1 MNTTDLDI
9 TKPPIRQKYVF
20 LTAFLLTVIMILQ
33 SNIEVDGIWQI
44 NLNRVLIF
52 AYNYLTWAIAVPF
65 LYKLF
70 RPFDFQNIW
79 RQKLIQWISL
89 ALIIS
94 LVQVVLTNVLYYATL
109 IPFFETAIN
118 NPVDHFMNFFP
129 QAYLSRL
136 IDFMVI
142 FFLLKALDNYRT
154 VNIQKVA
161 VADLERQLTQSRLET
176 LKMQLNPHFLFNALH
191 AIHSLIGYDNDKSK
205 KLLLQISQ
213 LLRKILE
220 LSDQQMIALEE
231 ELELFKTYLAIEE
244 ERFHDRLT
252 VVYNIDNQAKDTL
265 VPSLLLQ
272 PLLENALKHGISL
285 IEGKG
290 EINLKIELSEN
301 HLNITLGNTYDP
313 NTSALDSTGIG
324 LKNVQKRLETLFP
337 DKFNMTTDSNSNW
350 FEVIISIPRH
360 DI

>member
-1 MNTTDLDI
+1 
-9 TKPPIRQKYVF
+9 
-20 LTAFLLTVIMILQ
+20 MILQ
-33 SNIEVDGIWQI
+33 SNVEIDGKWQI

-52 AYNYLTWAIAVPF
+52 AYNYLTWAVAIPF
-65 LYKLF
+65 LYRLLK
-70 RPFDFQNIW
+70 PFNFQNIW
-79 RQKLIQWISL
+79 RQKLIQWLSL
-89 ALIIS
+89 ALFIC
-94 LVQVVLTNVLYYATL
+94 LVQVVFTNILYYATL
-109 IPFFETAIN
+109 IPFFDTAIKD
-118 NPVDHFMNFFP
+118 PVNHFINFFP

-154 VNIQKVA
+154 LNIQKVA

-205 KLLLQISQ
+205 KLLLQISR

-220 LSDQQMIALEE
+220 LSDQQLIALEE
-231 ELELFKTYLAIEE
+231 ELELFKNYLAIEE

-252 VVYNIDNQAKDTL
+252 VVYNIDAQAKDTF

-290 EINLKIELSEN
+290 EINLKIELSESL
-301 HLNITLGNTYDP
+301 LNITLGNTYDP
-313 NTSALDSTGIG
+313 KTSALESTGIG

-337 DKFNMTTDSNSNW
+337 NKFTMKTDPGSNW
-350 FEVIISIPRH
+350 FEVLISIPRH

>member
-1 MNTTDLDI
+1 M
-9 TKPPIRQKYVF
+9 VF
-20 LTAFLLTVIMILQ
+20 Q
-33 SNIEVDGIWQI
+33 SNVEVEGKWHL
-44 NLNRVLIF
+44 NLNRVFVF
-52 AYNYLTWAIAVPF
+52 AYNYLTWAVSIP
-65 LYKLF
+65 YLF
-70 RPFDFQNIW
+70 KIFKPFDFQNFY
-79 RQKLIQWISL
+79 RKKLIKWISL
-89 ALIIS
+89 ALLVC
-94 LVQVVLTNVLYYATL
+94 LVQVVVSNALYYATL
-109 IPFFETAIN
+109 LSFFETIIN
-118 NPVDHFMNFFP
+118 DPISHFLNLLP

-136 IDFMVI
+136 IDFMAI
-142 FFLLKALDNYRT
+142 FFLLKSLDNYRT
-154 VNIQKVA
+154 LNIQKVA

-205 KLLLQISQ
+205 KMLLQISR

-231 ELELFKTYLAIEE
+231 EMDLFKNYLAIEE

-252 VVYNIDNQAKDTL
+252 VLYDIDRQAKDTL

-290 EINLKIELSEN
+290 EISLIITLSPK

-313 NTSALDSTGIG
+313 NTTAAESTGIG
-324 LKNVQKRLETLFP
+324 LKNIQKRLETLFP
-337 DKFNMTTDSNSNW
+337 DKFDLNTEAGLNW
-350 FEVIISIPRH
+350 FEVKITIPRH